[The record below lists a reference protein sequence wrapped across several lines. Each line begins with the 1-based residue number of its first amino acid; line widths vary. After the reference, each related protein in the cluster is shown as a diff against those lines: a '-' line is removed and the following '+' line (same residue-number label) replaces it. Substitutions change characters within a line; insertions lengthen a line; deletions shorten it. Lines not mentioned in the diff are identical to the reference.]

1 MRDRGSRIKVDGH
14 DEISEEMAKLFS
26 YRKTPYDYARIY
38 KRQFTYLFS
47 NVYFLPKL

>member
-1 MRDRGSRIKVDGH
+1 MRDRGSRIKVDGP

-38 KRQFTYLFS
+38 KRQFNMFILKRI
-47 NVYFLPKL
+47 LLACA